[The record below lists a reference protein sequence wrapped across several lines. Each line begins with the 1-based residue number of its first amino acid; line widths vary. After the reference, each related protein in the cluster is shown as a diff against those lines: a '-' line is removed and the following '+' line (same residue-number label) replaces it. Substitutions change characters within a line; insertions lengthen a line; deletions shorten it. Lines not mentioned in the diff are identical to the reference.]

1 MLFENEQKQ
10 AVSVSAFNTHT
21 CAVFEVFRTCLNL
34 GSPACRKRRVKCDE
48 GKPICVNCIKSKRE
62 CDYNQRL
69 TFKEPLGAYHHHA
82 AFFGHP
88 VYPPHHPDS
97 LTAARMSAVQQQAR
111 SMTSQGNPL
120 TVIAPKPP
128 GIYHFEEVFP
138 RHLHPTVPTDVLPVS
153 MNPAQHGPLNGMS
166 DPPFHIAQMP
176 APASAHAEMRAV
188 DFFHLPTPLLY
199 SENVGGTGGFA
210 QYAGAR
216 RGAQPL
222 VCENPGPGYAPQ
234 PLAGG
239 RDVPSPDA
247 GADRTAPDYWST
259 DDEAS
264 MGESDDEVE
273 GIPDQ
278 ELGRMK
284 SHQLGARVAEHLQYA
299 DYYGTQVR
307 SFRGFVDA
315 NYELETYTPT
325 STSSPLNDTQTAA
338 VFWHF
343 VNVTGP
349 SMSLYERHPFDPS
362 PMFQGQPV
370 PKSRQHI
377 WTYTFP
383 IIAFNHPAL
392 LQAMLALGSLQMA
405 KLQGIP
411 ATASMKHYHL
421 SLRRIAKNYQNTT
434 RRRQS
439 ATLAATL
446 LLGFY
451 EVWNSDHDKWC
462 KHMWGARAII
472 KEIPLREMT
481 KAIMG
486 MKRRARQRA
495 LYQRAQR
502 LGQLHQEREPF
513 GHAYTGP
520 SAEDDGCEPADL
532 TDVNAGL
539 VSQLVGRTVTYDDFG
554 HVYVDESHQRS
565 SKKYTERD
573 GENFEHLSDLYWWY
587 CKMDVYQ
594 SILGATKLFMEYD
607 VWTQCAP
614 RGPFG
619 RIDAM

>member
-1 MLFENEQKQ
+1 MRF
-10 AVSVSAFNTHT
+10 
-21 CAVFEVFRTCLNL
+21 
-34 GSPACRKRRVKCDE
+34 
-48 GKPICVNCIKSKRE
+48 
-62 CDYNQRL
+62 
-69 TFKEPLGAYHHHA
+69 
-82 AFFGHP
+82 
-88 VYPPHHPDS
+88 
-97 LTAARMSAVQQQAR
+97 
-111 SMTSQGNPL
+111 
-120 TVIAPKPP
+120 
-128 GIYHFEEVFP
+128 
-138 RHLHPTVPTDVLPVS
+138 TDVGA
-153 MNPAQHGPLNGMS
+153 NRR
-166 DPPFHIAQMP
+166 
-176 APASAHAEMRAV
+176 AS
-188 DFFHLPTPLLY
+188 
-199 SENVGGTGGFA
+199 
-210 QYAGAR
+210 
-216 RGAQPL
+216 
-222 VCENPGPGYAPQ
+222 
-234 PLAGG
+234 
-239 RDVPSPDA
+239 
-247 GADRTAPDYWST
+247 DYWST

-264 MGESDDEVE
+264 MGESDDEAE
-273 GIPDQ
+273 GTPDQ

-284 SHQLGARVAEHLQYA
+284 SHELGARVAERLQYA

-370 PKSRQHI
+370 PKARQHI

-392 LQAMLALGSLQMA
+392 LQAMLALSSLQMA

-486 MKRRARQRA
+486 LKHKARQRA
-495 LYQRAQR
+495 REQREQR
-502 LGQLHQEREPF
+502 LRQQHQQQQQF
-513 GHAYTGP
+513 GHGYMGP
-520 SAEDDGCEPADL
+520 WAEEDGYEPADV

-539 VSQLVGRTVTYDDFG
+539 VSQLVGQTVTYDDFG
-554 HVYVDESHQRS
+554 HIYSDEGHQRS

-573 GENFEHLSDLYWWY
+573 VENFEHLSDLYWWY

-607 VWTQCAP
+607 LWTQCAP